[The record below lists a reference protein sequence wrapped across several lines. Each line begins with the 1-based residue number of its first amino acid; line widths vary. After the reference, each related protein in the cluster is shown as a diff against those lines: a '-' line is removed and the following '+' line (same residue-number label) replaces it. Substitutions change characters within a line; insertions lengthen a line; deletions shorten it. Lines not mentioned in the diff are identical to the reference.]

1 MEKTIIFLT
10 VLLLTFLQSACI
22 DQSPEKELLYIGT
35 ASGEGIYVLEFD
47 RDLRAFNQIQ
57 HVSERT
63 GGFQAIHSNGNFLYT
78 ISGESVAPDNDYG
91 SVAAYQI
98 DQDTGMLSFINIRS
112 AEGRGPVHVSIDP
125 QGRFAYVSNYG
136 EGNLSSY
143 PILDDGSL
151 GEAVSVIQH
160 EGSSVNERRQ
170 GEPHV
175 HSTIPSAD
183 GRFIYVSD
191 LGIDK
196 IMIYEVDQETGELS
210 PAESPYVEIEP
221 GSGPRHFTF
230 HPQEDFAY
238 SVDELSS
245 TVTVLAFNSSTG
257 ALQLVQRVDM
267 LPEDYDEASYSAD
280 IHISPDGK
288 YLYASN
294 RGHDSL
300 AIYSIET
307 ATGQIELLGHEST
320 RGGHPRNFAVDTKG
334 QYVFVTNRDDN
345 NLVLFERDLDTG
357 LLEYTGVEFEIPRAI
372 CVTQHFL
379 Y

>member
-1 MEKTIIFLT
+1 MKKSISNSI
-10 VLLLTFLQSACI
+10 VLLLILFLSACTEKSI
-22 DQSPEKELLYIGT
+22 EKEILYV
-35 ASGEGIYVLEFD
+35 ASSEGLYVVEFN
-47 RDLRAFNQIQ
+47 RSQKAFNLIQ
-57 HVSERT
+57 QVSDRT
-63 GGFQAIHSNGNFLYT
+63 GSFQAIHPDGNFLYT
-78 ISGESVAPDNDYG
+78 ISGKSVTPDNDYG

-112 AEGRGPVHVSIDP
+112 AEGRGPAHVSIDP

-143 PILDDGSL
+143 PIRDDGSL

-160 EGSSVNERRQ
+160 EGSSINEQRQ
-170 GEPHV
+170 KKPYV
-175 HSTIPSAD
+175 HSAIPSED
-183 GRFIYVSD
+183 GKFVYVSD

-221 GSGPRHFTF
+221 GSGPRHFTL
-230 HPQEDFAY
+230 HPQKDFAY

-245 TVTVLAFNSSTG
+245 TVTVLAFDSSTG

-280 IHISPDGK
+280 IHISPDGRF
-288 YLYASN
+288 LYASN

-300 AIYSIET
+300 AIYSIDT
-307 ATGQIELLGHEST
+307 ATGQIELLRHEST

-357 LLEYTGVEFEIPRAI
+357 LLEYTGEEFEIPSAI